1 MRGKTNVYQRTERLL
16 ISFSIKTKEGFDL
29 RKKIRATLDEENILF
44 SSDESKSTT
53 IFKFESMYI
62 KIYCDQYLP
71 GKLEISLFENTKF
84 NINVIMLI
92 LKNSK
97 EFLIEDKTNG
107 LNFFTNL
114 RKRITSSKLYDM
126 ISNNNSSTITS
137 EEKVNKFMGLEN
149 IYRYQLLGA
158 LRSNK
163 SVLLTYI
170 YSNSIILKK
179 SSISIVGLLIPYM
192 FDQNKNIKCKI
203 IGDDFNLYKKVNKN

>member
-1 MRGKTNVYQRTERLL
+1 
-16 ISFSIKTKEGFDL
+16 
-29 RKKIRATLDEENILF
+29 
-44 SSDESKSTT
+44 
-53 IFKFESMYI
+53 MYI
-62 KIYCDQYLP
+62 KIYCDRYLP

-170 YSNSIILKK
+170 YSNSIRLKK